1 MPITR
6 RDFATGAAALP
17 LLTSAATSASAQQ
30 LPQEAPLL
38 DNPHE
43 AALLEAATEA
53 YIYGYP
59 LITMDM
65 TRRVMTNV
73 ATSSGTMGA
82 PMGQFANAREYPD
95 AAFRAVTAP
104 NADTLYSVAWL
115 DLVKEPYILELPEED
130 GRFYLMPMLSGW
142 TNVFAVPGKR
152 TTGTGPQRYLIAGPQ
167 WSGSI
172 PTDAKLIAAP
182 TNMVWIL
189 GRTFCSG
196 APEEYKAVHAIQDN
210 YKLTPL
216 SAYGKPYTPPPGQV
230 DPSVDM
236 KTAVRTQVGRLD
248 PDTYFTRLA
257 MLMVDN
263 PPSLGD
269 GVVLAKL
276 ASLGIV
282 VGQPFK
288 LSAQSPEIQKAIE
301 QAPAAAI
308 GLIKEQDKH
317 AGRQVNGWT
326 FSTRTG
332 YYGQDYVQRAFITAV
347 GLGAN
352 LPQDAIY
359 PMTLVDNE
367 GRKLNGA
374 SKYVIRFAKGELPP
388 VNGFWSLTM
397 YDQAFFFVAN
407 PLNRYTIS
415 PRNNLKTEADGSTVL
430 YVQSM
435 SPGVDKESN
444 WLPAPQGMF
453 VLMMR
458 FYGPSNA
465 LLDGT
470 WELPPV
476 TRVLS
481 SA

>member
-1 MPITR
+1 MNITR
-6 RDFATGAAALP
+6 RGFATGAAALP
-17 LLTSAATSASAQQ
+17 LLATSATAQQ
-30 LPQEAPLL
+30 LPHEAPMLDSGREAGLL
-38 DNPHE
+38 D
-43 AALLEAATEA
+43 AATDA
-53 YIYGYP
+53 YLYGYP
-59 LITMDM
+59 LLTMDM

-95 AAFRAVTAP
+95 ANFKAVTAP

-115 DLVKEPYILELPEED
+115 DLVKEPYVLELPEEN
-130 GRFYLMPMLSGW
+130 GRYYLMPMLSAW
-142 TNVFAVPGKR
+142 TEVFAVPGKR
-152 TTGTGPQRYLIAGPQ
+152 TTGTGPQKYVIAGPQ

-172 PTDAKLIAAP
+172 PADARLIPAP

-189 GRTFCSG
+189 GRTFCTG
-196 APEEYKAVHAIQDN
+196 TPEDYKAVHAIQDN

-216 SAYGKPYTPPPGQV
+216 SAYGKPYTPPPGLV

-269 GVVLAKL
+269 GVILAKL
-276 ASLGIV
+276 ASVGIV
-282 VGQPFK
+282 PGQPFK
-288 LSAQSPEIQKAIE
+288 LSAQSAEIQKAME
-301 QAPAAAI
+301 EAPALAR
-308 GLIKEQDKH
+308 GRIKEQDKH

-332 YYGQDYVQRAFITAV
+332 FYGQDYAQRAFVTAV

-367 GRKLNGA
+367 GRKLSGE

-415 PRNNLKTEADGSTVL
+415 PRNNLRTEADGSTLL
-430 YVQSM
+430 YVQSA
-435 SPGVDKESN
+435 SPGADRESN
-444 WLPAPQGMF
+444 WLPAPQGPF

-458 FYGPSNA
+458 FYGPSNT

-470 WELPPV
+470 WDVPPV

-481 SA
+481 GA